1 MAFGLQRA
9 PRVNT
14 SMNRLVIT
22 PRHLQTIGRHAA
34 MTYPKECCGVLIGHY
49 GAGTTIVERVLS
61 VGNERQDSRD
71 RYLIHPETVLAAH
84 KQARALGFEVVG
96 YYHSHPDHP
105 AVPGEL
111 DRENAWPEVS
121 YVIVAVQGGRVTE
134 ARSWRLS
141 AGRERFEE
149 ETIEQGAGLAVPFG
163 VHKEAS

>member
-14 SMNRLVIT
+14 AMNRLLIT
-22 PRHLQTIGRHAA
+22 PRHLQTISRHAA
-34 MTYPKECCGVLIGHY
+34 MTYPQECCGVLIGHS

-61 VGNERQDSRD
+61 VGNERGDSRD

-84 KQARALGFEVVG
+84 KEAGALGFAVVG

-105 AVPGEL
+105 AVPSEL
-111 DRENAWPEVS
+111 DRENAWPDVS
-121 YVIVAVQGGRVTE
+121 YLVVAIQSGRVTE

-141 AGRERFEE
+141 ADCAQFEE
-149 ETIEQGAGLAVPFG
+149 EAIEQAAGHAAPFG

>member
-1 MAFGLQRA
+1 
-9 PRVNT
+9 
-14 SMNRLVIT
+14 MNRLLIT
-22 PRHLQTIGRHAA
+22 PRHLQTISRHAA
-34 MTYPKECCGVLIGHY
+34 MTYPRECCGVLIGHS

-61 VGNERQDSRD
+61 VGNERQDGRD

-84 KQARALGFEVVG
+84 QQARALGFEVVG

-105 AVPGEL
+105 AVPSKL

-121 YVIVAVQGGRVTE
+121 YVIAAVQGGRVTE

-149 ETIEQGAGLAVPFG
+149 EAIEQGAGLVLPFG